1 MHARLNRSRFTGCPL
16 AVILP
21 ETPPE
26 SPARPSRTAELIE
39 RYKALMDQHQAA
51 SEVCDLRHDE
61 AVALIGECP
70 RDAEGN
76 QAWREM
82 FRETPANAA
91 LFALEAIG
99 QEMSEALT
107 EMYNR
112 SPAKHPRELA
122 IKLRLWLEDDSL
134 QGDHYPL
141 WRILDELEN
150 WPA

>member
-1 MHARLNRSRFTGCPL
+1 MHARLNRRRFTGWPL

-21 ETPPE
+21 ETLPE

-51 SEVCDLRHDE
+51 SEVYDLRYTE
-61 AVALIGECP
+61 AVAVIGACP
-70 RDAEGN
+70 RDVEGN
-76 QAWREM
+76 QAWRET

-99 QEMSEALT
+99 QEMSEAIT
-107 EMYNR
+107 ELYNA
-112 SPAKHPRELA
+112 SPAKHPRQLA
-122 IKLRLWLEDDSL
+122 LKLRLWLEDDSL

-141 WRILDELEN
+141 WRVLGELED
-150 WPA
+150 WPL